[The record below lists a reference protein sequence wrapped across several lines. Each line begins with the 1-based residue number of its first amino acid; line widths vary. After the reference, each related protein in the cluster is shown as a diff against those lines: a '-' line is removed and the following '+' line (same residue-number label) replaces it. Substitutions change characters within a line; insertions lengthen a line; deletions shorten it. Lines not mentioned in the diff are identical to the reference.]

1 MAASVSSTRSPA
13 APIALRPAAGHSR
26 SAPLR
31 QAVSVVLLLALWQ
44 ALSGWFADATV
55 VPSPG
60 AVVSRAGEL
69 VASGGLLRDAAATL
83 GRVVIGY
90 VVGAVLGV
98 ACGLLIGWFGW
109 MERLLGPSLNFV
121 RSIPPIAWVPFSI
134 IVFGI
139 GEGSKY
145 AIIVY
150 LVFIVLALSA
160 AAGVRETPRI
170 RVRAAEALWLRR
182 TAAENRI
189 RRRALR
195 AFCLDGAFAGNDL
208 GF

>member
-83 GRVVIGY
+83 GLS
-90 VVGAVLGV
+90 VLRKPEAPLMHV
-98 ACGLLIGWFGW
+98 LL
-109 MERLLGPSLNFV
+109 LLLL
-121 RSIPPIAWVPFSI
+121 VPLRTI
-134 IVFGI
+134 IV
-139 GEGSKY
+139 
-145 AIIVY
+145 
-150 LVFIVLALSA
+150 L
-160 AAGVRETPRI
+160 
-170 RVRAAEALWLRR
+170 LR
-182 TAAENRI
+182 TFDWI
-189 RRRALR
+189 FRRRQEHASPLR
-195 AFCLDGAFAGNDL
+195 EVD
-208 GF
+208 